1 MSFWQFRKE
10 AAKSTH
16 ASLSNLIAKLKLGNL
31 KKLSLPW
38 YVVFYL
44 VVLYYSTVLNAQ
56 IISHFYR
63 ILENS
68 QNVSTL
74 FSLTPPLVLFS
85 ALSIVFLVYC
95 FS

>member
-56 IISHFYR
+56 II
-63 ILENS
+63 IPLLQNS
-68 QNVSTL
+68 RK
-74 FSLTPPLVLFS
+74 
-85 ALSIVFLVYC
+85 
-95 FS
+95 